1 MFWTLIILTVLGI
14 VLYHFLIVEKGL
26 FLVGSSEESEGEEGE
41 ERFIQR
47 IEEKKGEAL
56 RMKQALAELVAREM
70 AEWEKETD
78 NTKHI

>member
-14 VLYHFLIVEKGL
+14 VLYHFLIVERRL
-26 FLVGSSEESEGEEGE
+26 LRVGSSEEEEGE

-56 RMKQALAELVAREM
+56 RMKQALAELVAMEL

-78 NTKHI
+78 NTKHV